1 MAQQQTQFEALVAAL
16 QQTIAAQGQT
26 GSQLAEAARA
36 IADASTRMATGTTGT
51 SGTSF
56 DTGSR
61 VLKGPD
67 VFAPGTL
74 DEEVSS
80 WQDWTF
86 IFKNYVGF
94 MDPNY
99 LSEFSWAESHDGPIK
114 ESEYVSGSDTGRRA
128 VKLYSVLSS
137 YLKNRP
143 LKILRSVLNNDGFE
157 VWRRLTVELQPTSRS
172 RSLAMAQALV
182 SFPSMSKGAS
192 LYDYVLTYEKLV
204 DEYEKLS
211 GLRYDP
217 NLKIGTLLK
226 GIPNDLKR
234 TLLFDMDDKT
244 TYEQMRSRLL
254 EYERSSQTWSAENI
268 LSSLSV
274 QSDHTK
280 HKEYHGPIPMEI
292 DRIEG
297 KGKGKGK
304 GKDGKGK
311 GKGGKGKG
319 KSSGK
324 GYGSYGRG
332 RGKGRGRG
340 RGKGRGKGGK
350 GKGKYAR
357 QVGEKGY
364 GGKGK
369 SSGKGKGPAC
379 YICGKTGHFAAECY
393 QNPGKG
399 KGKGKSIRN
408 VHGEYEQWNQD
419 NEQWNEKWQNW
430 NNNEGDKQSQQSTH
444 ASSSSSQPSVR
455 MVSQARGNESV
466 RRVMQESTVTIEEV
480 EEDEVVDLIGMF
492 NSCAKGSS
500 VRMVKEGKKK
510 QHQVKP
516 NPEEAD
522 EDSEEGMPRKRQRES
537 ILFHAT
543 RRARDQLQH
552 RGYEHQEVRRRA
564 NVLRATW
571 NQVKDINDLV
581 NEVLEFLKD
590 YPDKPI
596 RQQFLEDLEDVYG
609 EEDQEWREMRKEQ
622 RAKRKEMRE
631 RKEEEKSEEKRA
643 RGSKDKVRRLE
654 VYDISEGDDEM
665 TVIDDLMEW
674 YLGEDVDRVRMVND
688 RQYERDWYEPV
699 EVCLD
704 SGADCHV
711 LPLSFYSEE
720 LGTTELPELR
730 MMITDAQGNAIRT
743 TETRANITFEFQKE
757 NGKTLKVIDSCVFGE
772 VTQPLFAVGKL
783 WKTGWGME
791 PYSHEKA
798 FLVKGNSK
806 IPITFQRNS
815 TMTEVRIYRA
825 EAKGVQE
832 EPVKK
837 TLKRVKMRVGLKE
850 CLDRE
855 KWTDGWFFLPDGRPA
870 RFDWSMK
877 TTYDPTEDDMAF
889 PCRTVFYGP
898 CSGDDILWDEIE
910 MFTCAE
916 EWQGFEVMEFEKI
929 EDVVIT
935 IMERKPQDMSRY
947 IHEPEKKVPEK
958 PQEEKA
964 SGSGSQ
970 KDKMEVDAQEK
981 LEKRLPAIGEDE
993 FEEKM
998 IVGGV
1003 ELTPE
1008 SSLKELKQACKQ
1020 LGIGVTGS
1028 KQLLWQR
1035 LKKEVTENKY
1045 KTMVDISKS
1054 IQKEFERDPSGPKP
1068 VYEPTPEERA
1078 LHELTHLPK
1087 ADWCESCTATRS
1099 REDNFETSRKKY
1111 DGSLVSM
1118 DFKFTGTRDEENA
1131 KDVKDALCISLVMV
1145 DQESKFVHAIPVPSK
1160 EVTSYLVEEVCRV
1173 LMLMEKKVILRT
1185 DTEPAMLALRNKV
1198 QLIRKMNKLETEI
1211 QDVSPDE
1218 HQGLQVERWVQTV
1231 RNLSKTLVYAAEKQA
1246 NVKITS
1252 ESTLY
1257 PWLARHACFLLNRFV
1272 VQGGKTPFEVLFDRE
1287 YRGALAPWGSTVLA
1301 KPLPKVKEKGEP
1313 WKKGIFVG
1321 KDHVSNANLVST
1333 SSGIIKART
1342 MRRCTPVFDIETMI
1356 EACGTPWNHTQK
1368 QVVTRKPRRRLPPHR
1383 GIEALPPAPRSPSQQ
1398 AASDATPTEGYQ
1410 PSLDDDGE
1418 DGGDDE
1424 DPGEGTKRKATSSAS
1439 GGTASSEE
1447 LVADEDGVP
1456 SPTKR
1461 GAEARGSTEPS
1472 PTRMRVEEPP
1482 AVVEERPEKVPKVSK
1497 VVKLPEPGF
1506 TDSEAEEWRANAKIR
1521 TLSDDDPMSAS
1532 SASSEFRARI
1542 RRVCSLKSVRDV
1554 ERFLKKE
1561 ELKYND
1567 DEEVDIEEFNGLEA
1581 EVEDEEEI
1589 VEDYEDEEM
1598 TSEDV
1603 PTWSHD
1609 LEEGPP
1615 KLEEHELEAVD
1626 RQSRKTEIERLM
1638 EMKVLKPITED
1649 QATSGN
1655 YKHLSTKIVY
1665 DWRHRDGQ
1673 WKRRGRLVARE
1684 FRWLT
1689 DYDLAALFSPT
1700 GVASTVKL
1708 LSALFVS
1715 TDSYSLG
1722 SIDIGDAYLQVEQDE
1737 PTIVEVDGKW
1747 YELGYTL
1754 PGQRTGSSAW
1764 FNKLQGIVEKYGLK
1778 SDDGLPALFYR
1789 LPKDGEPGIIILSH
1803 VDDLEVFATKRGF
1816 EDLVKKL
1823 KAEGLKVKVE
1833 GPLERNHGSIG
1844 FLKRTFTAT
1853 LEGVEISM
1861 NAKYVESLEE
1871 VLELEKAFAKKLPIP
1886 ADGGRAIHNKKGAD
1900 TPLTPE
1906 DHHLYRKGV
1915 GILLYLAPERPDLM
1929 FALKKLS
1936 MKLASPTEGDLEL
1949 LRFVGKY
1956 LKGCPDIHLLHRTSY
1971 PGCSFQEKR
1980 NRSHEPVRNRDIYSQ
1995 KSLVEICSDSD
2006 WAADRETRQ
2015 SVSCGAIFVN
2025 GNMVHFQSK
2034 RQRSVSLSS
2043 CESETIAAVSIM
2055 SEGIFLQKLIER
2067 ITGIA
2072 PEVRLYIDSSS
2083 SRQLIS
2089 RKGLGKAR
2097 HLDVSLLWIQKMK
2110 NVLVKAIKGVD
2121 NPADLGTKA
2130 LSRDKIKKY
2139 LRALGY
2145 KGEFLEDE
2153 EQQVRRTK
2161 NGMKTVSVSMIAK
2174 IVAILMSEGICV
2186 EGAFAMKEQ
2195 SSCLGLNFMSCCL
2208 ICMVVC
2214 CMLSACIPAAVWDQA
2229 FRFGKKGKEE
2239 KEKFGE
2245 KKRKEEMAN
2254 EENMPQEMESLRPPA
2269 EPTPTEE
2276 GESVM
2281 EQRAKE
2287 LKQKAIDAKLARQ
2300 MALEKALQEKA
2311 LEEERAAEE
2320 KALEEERAAEEKE
2333 NPTGSGALQPE
2344 AAVESGPTVEKKD
2357 KEEEKDESENDS
2369 ESSEEE
2375 QTSSDDDEEENP
2387 TGSGKQ
2393 QSVNLSDVPAVEEA
2407 DTTRSDVPAVE
2418 EANQQT
2424 QDEESKEEKKEKLGR
2439 DMDTYFK
2446 GVLRTLATRVEG
2458 NKQYSATRTVL
2469 ALYNSLMV
2477 SFATPSVLQEEDLR
2491 DALLLAELN
2500 RETLNTLDRQRDR
2513 TDKFRTLLRAK
2524 AQALEAERQRKNE
2537 EIGKKLGWIQQKM
2550 TEVRAEE
2557 NALEKM
2563 TQFHESV
2570 ETYVTTGLREL
2581 RNLQKSEDAVEMQWS
2596 GLNYDMTKE
2605 GGEKMIDLTFYE
2617 RLFSERMSPSTSPL
2631 VELESSLKDFENVTI
2646 DLEKETPAQAEAGKM
2661 GPPEPPAV
2669 KEPRTKK
2676 MPQPLHK
2683 EEKEKKRDEKL
2694 LQEKKKREVEEAA
2707 ASAATASEED
2717 SAKRPRKE
2725 ISGQEMMKELINA
2738 ERVPTDYL
2746 DVEVSQSVWDLLSW
2760 NSRERALCEQRAAAG
2775 QKCFFL
2781 RWTAQSVYVRR
2792 YVAVSMCFWKDSQA
2806 APVWGYRQAI

>member
-1 MAQQQTQFEALVAAL
+1 ME
-16 QQTIAAQGQT
+16 
-26 GSQLAEAARA
+26 
-36 IADASTRMATGTTGT
+36 
-51 SGTSF
+51 
-56 DTGSR
+56 
-61 VLKGPD
+61 
-67 VFAPGTL
+67 
-74 DEEVSS
+74 SS
-80 WQDWTF
+80 SNQEGENW
-86 IFKNYVGF
+86 
-94 MDPNY
+94 
-99 LSEFSWAESHDGPIK
+99 
-114 ESEYVSGSDTGRRA
+114 
-128 VKLYSVLSS
+128 
-137 YLKNRP
+137 
-143 LKILRSVLNNDGFE
+143 ND
-157 VWRRLTVELQPTSRS
+157 
-172 RSLAMAQALV
+172 
-182 SFPSMSKGAS
+182 
-192 LYDYVLTYEKLV
+192 
-204 DEYEKLS
+204 
-211 GLRYDP
+211 
-217 NLKIGTLLK
+217 
-226 GIPNDLKR
+226 
-234 TLLFDMDDKT
+234 
-244 TYEQMRSRLL
+244 
-254 EYERSSQTWSAENI
+254 
-268 LSSLSV
+268 
-274 QSDHTK
+274 
-280 HKEYHGPIPMEI
+280 
-292 DRIEG
+292 
-297 KGKGKGK
+297 
-304 GKDGKGK
+304 
-311 GKGGKGKG
+311 
-319 KSSGK
+319 
-324 GYGSYGRG
+324 
-332 RGKGRGRG
+332 
-340 RGKGRGKGGK
+340 
-350 GKGKYAR
+350 
-357 QVGEKGY
+357 
-364 GGKGK
+364 
-369 SSGKGKGPAC
+369 
-379 YICGKTGHFAAECY
+379 
-393 QNPGKG
+393 
-399 KGKGKSIRN
+399 
-408 VHGEYEQWNQD
+408 
-419 NEQWNEKWQNW
+419 KWQNW
-430 NNNEGDKQSQQSTH
+430 NNNEGDKQSQQSTQ

-455 MVSQARGNESV
+455 MVSQVRGNESV

-492 NSCAKGSS
+492 NNYARGSS
-500 VRMVKEGKKK
+500 LRMVKEVRKRPCPPS
-510 QHQVKP
+510 QARVNQ
-516 NPEEAD
+516 EETGEA
-522 EDSEEGMPRKRQRES
+522 SEEGMPKAYQRES
-537 ILFHAT
+537 ILFYAT
-543 RRARDQLQH
+543 QGAKAQLQR
-552 RGYEHQEVRRRA
+552 RGYEAKEVKRQA

-571 NQVKDINDLV
+571 NQVKDQNDLV
-581 NEVLEFLKD
+581 KEVLEFLKD
-590 YPDKPI
+590 YPDQTI
-596 RQQFLEDLEDVYG
+596 RQDFLRDLDYIYG
-609 EEDQEWREMRKEQ
+609 EDDQDWREMRQEKKQ
-622 RAKRKEMRE
+622 RKKEMLE
-631 RKEEEKSEEKRA
+631 RKEAEKKA
-643 RGSKDKVRRLE
+643 RGSKDHVRRLE
-654 VYDISEGDDEM
+654 VFDISEGDDEM
-665 TVIDDLMEW
+665 VVIDDLMEW
-674 YLGEDVDRVRMVND
+674 YLGEDVERVRMIND

-791 PYSHEKA
+791 PYSHERA
-798 FLVKGNSK
+798 FLVKGNSR
-806 IPITFQRNS
+806 IPITFHRNS

-825 EAKGVQE
+825 EARAVQDE
-832 EPVKK
+832 SEKK
-837 TLKRVKMRVGLKE
+837 TVKRVVLREGLLD
-850 CLDRE
+850 CLERE
-855 KWTDGWFFLPDGRPA
+855 KWTEGWFFLPDGRPA

-877 TTYDPTEDDMAF
+877 ATYDPTEDNMEF
-889 PCRTVFYGP
+889 PYRTVFYGP
-898 CSGDDILWDEIE
+898 CVGEDILWDELE

-916 EWQGFEVMEFEKI
+916 EWQGFEVMEFEKV

-935 IMERKPQDMSRY
+935 IMERKPQEMSRY
-947 IHEPEKKVPEK
+947 IHEPVKKMPEK

-964 SGSGSQ
+964 SSSASK
-970 KDKMEVDAQEK
+970 KDRMEVDAQEK

-1008 SSLKELKQACKQ
+1008 SSLKDLKQACKQ

-1035 LKKEVTENKY
+1035 LKKEVAENKY

-1099 REDNFETSRKKY
+1099 REDNFETSKKKY

-1131 KDVKDALCISLVMV
+1131 KEVKDALCISLVMV

-1185 DTEPAMLALRNKV
+1185 DTEPAMLSLRTKV
-1198 QLIRKMNKLETEI
+1198 QMIRKMNNLETEI

-1287 YRGALAPWGSTVLA
+1287 YKGALAPWGSTVLA
-1301 KPLPKVKEKGEP
+1301 KPLPKIKEKGEP

-1333 SSGIIKART
+1333 STGIIKART

-1356 EACGTPWNHTQK
+1356 EACGTPWNHAQK

-1383 GIEALPPAPRSPSQQ
+1383 GIEALPPVPRSPSQQ

-1410 PSLDDDGE
+1410 PSFDDHDDGGDE
-1418 DGGDDE
+1418 GGDDE
-1424 DPGEGTKRKATSSAS
+1424 DPGEGMKRKATSSVS

-1447 LVADEDGVP
+1447 LVADEGGVP

-1472 PTRMRVEEPP
+1472 PTRVRVEEPP
-1482 AVVEERPEKVPKVSK
+1482 AVVEERPEKVPKVNK
-1497 VVKLPEPGF
+1497 VVRLPEPGF
-1506 TDSEAEEWRANAKIR
+1506 TDSEAEEWRANVQIR
-1521 TLSDDDPMSAS
+1521 TLSDDDHMSTS
-1532 SASSEFRARI
+1532 STSSEFRARI

-1581 EVEDEEEI
+1581 EIDDEEEV

-1598 TSEDV
+1598 PSEDV

-1615 KLEEHELEAVD
+1615 KLEDHELEAVD

-1638 EMKVLKPITED
+1638 EMKVLKPISED

-1803 VDDLEVFATKRGF
+1803 VDDLEVFATRRGF

-1833 GPLERNHGSIG
+1833 GPLEKNNGSIG
-1844 FLKRTFTAT
+1844 FLKRTFMAT

-1915 GILLYLAPERPDLM
+1915 GILLYLAPKRPDLM

-1956 LKGCPDIHLLHRTSY
+1956 LKGCPDIHLLHKTSY

-1980 NRSHEPVRNRDIYSQ
+1980 NRSHEQVRNRDIYSQ

-2067 ITGIA
+2067 ITGIE

-2139 LRALGY
+2139 LKALGY
-2145 KGEFLEDE
+2145 KGDFLDDE
-2153 EQQVRRTK
+2153 EQHVRRTK
-2161 NGMKTVSVSMIAK
+2161 GGTKTISVSMIAK
-2174 IVAILMSEGICV
+2174 IVAILMSEGIYV
-2186 EGAFAMKEQ
+2186 EGVFTVEKEQ
-2195 SSCLGLNFMSCCL
+2195 NSVHGFSIASCCL
-2208 ICMVVC
+2208 ICITLC
-2214 CMLSACIPAAVWDQA
+2214 CMLSMFMSAAVWDQA
-2229 FRFGKKGKEE
+2229 CGFGKEKKRLEEEKIE
-2239 KEKFGE
+2239 KEKG
-2245 KKRKEEMAN
+2245 KM
-2254 EENMPQEMESLRPPA
+2254 
-2269 EPTPTEE
+2269 
-2276 GESVM
+2276 
-2281 EQRAKE
+2281 
-2287 LKQKAIDAKLARQ
+2287 
-2300 MALEKALQEKA
+2300 
-2311 LEEERAAEE
+2311 AEE
-2320 KALEEERAAEEKE
+2320 KGNMPSELNDPPREPEPTEAGPLVMAKRVSELRQKALDAQEARQEAVERAVQE
-2333 NPTGSGALQPE
+2333 Q
-2344 AAVESGPTVEKKD
+2344 
-2357 KEEEKDESENDS
+2357 EEEKDEEKEKEKEKETPAGSGAGKPEAGKPEAPGVKDDDEDSEDS
-2369 ESSEEE
+2369 ESSKEE
-2375 QTSSDDDEEENP
+2375 QDSSVDDEEEEKEKETP
-2387 TGSGKQ
+2387 GGSGKPLVSNLNLDVPAVE
-2393 QSVNLSDVPAVEEA
+2393 SVDRPSDVPAVESVPEEEERREMIARTIDEA
-2407 DTTRSDVPAVE
+2407 FKKAMGPISGAVE
-2418 EANQQT
+2418 NT
-2424 QDEESKEEKKEKLGR
+2424 KK
-2439 DMDTYFK
+2439 F
-2446 GVLRTLATRVEG
+2446 A
-2458 NKQYSATRTVL
+2458 ATRTVVSL
-2469 ALYNSLMV
+2469 WSAVVMALY
-2477 SFATPSVLQEEDLR
+2477 TPSDMDENDLNYTLLLSELNKQTLDTLDSQAEKAERLRELLQEKKR
-2491 DALLLAELN
+2491 
-2500 RETLNTLDRQRDR
+2500 
-2513 TDKFRTLLRAK
+2513 
-2524 AQALEAERQRKNE
+2524 ALEEERDLMNQR
-2537 EIGKKLGWIQQKM
+2537 ITKKLNWIIQKRA
-2550 TEVRAEE
+2550 EIQAEE
-2557 NALEKM
+2557 NSLEKM
-2563 TQFHESV
+2563 RGYHENIRK
-2570 ETYVTTGLREL
+2570 YVSQALGELKRIQESPEAEAIQWAGLSFDFSEEGKSK
-2581 RNLQKSEDAVEMQWS
+2581 LQQLSF
-2596 GLNYDMTKE
+2596 Y
-2605 GGEKMIDLTFYE
+2605 EKM
-2617 RLFSERMSPSTSPL
+2617 FSEKMM
-2631 VELESSLKDFENVTI
+2631 TI
-2646 DLEKETPAQAEAGKM
+2646 EATAEKEMDTALRQFDVVDLEAAPARGAGSSASLTSQPEIPIKREPKM
-2661 GPPEPPAV
+2661 KPM
-2669 KEPRTKK
+2669 PR
-2676 MPQPLHK
+2676 PLHK
-2683 EEKEKKRDEKL
+2683 EDEREKEKKREEKL
-2694 LQEKKKREVEEAA
+2694 LQERKRKEEEDAASSKRAKSEDPSKRLKSEEPSKRLKELVASDQVPTENLEVKISAQCWKLMGWSSREKILVEKSAEGQRCFFCNNPGHRAFACEEMLRLGLAWGQTTGCMRYGGNDRRYSLFCSSCGYANFRAAVEKGEDPTKTSGWFAHTRSACHNRSTCPLDSDDLLVKMSAAELCRHFRLKGMYGREEQEKQEKEVERMEERKRSEARSVTVSEGPERKKQKKERKALQQEEEKKMKEEEKRIKAEKEAVKKAEEDRLEKQRKEEEEKLRKDTEDLKVRLRDASSQNLHGYLFEAEYRVTTKKAAEAQAKYEKSLDFRILKQTPNYQSRLQETAKRNREQIEEHNRRHEEKERIRRDEEEKEKERLKRREERRAAKKILKDVDKGEKSKKKEKKQKKEEA
-2707 ASAATASEED
+2707 
-2717 SAKRPRKE
+2717 
-2725 ISGQEMMKELINA
+2725 
-2738 ERVPTDYL
+2738 
-2746 DVEVSQSVWDLLSW
+2746 
-2760 NSRERALCEQRAAAG
+2760 
-2775 QKCFFL
+2775 
-2781 RWTAQSVYVRR
+2781 
-2792 YVAVSMCFWKDSQA
+2792 
-2806 APVWGYRQAI
+2806 